1 MVTVGG
7 IINGG
12 VGLVRERPLAILVW
26 GVLYMAATLGMMSA
40 VFVPFM
46 QLAMANAAQPNS
58 VDPAGMFALMG
69 EMYLINFLMMIL
81 FTVLLTAAL
90 RAALRPQ
97 ERSFASL
104 RLGMDELRMIGLSL
118 LLVIGFFVIMMVVGM
133 VMTIIMVAI
142 GFAAG
147 SGGQMGAGGFAGIGI
162 GMVVMMIAMYA
173 LPIFFA
179 VRLSPAFALTM
190 LRRKIVVGEAW
201 RLTSGNFWTLFG
213 GYLVLALISMA
224 AYLVIVMVLVVPAVS
239 MGGGMAGLT
248 EAIQRGQIS
257 GTLMT
262 IMVIGA
268 ALFSLLAGASIAL
281 WAGGIGAATNGLL
294 GITDVDL
301 QETFA

>member
-12 VGLVRERPLAILVW
+12 IGLVRERPLAILVW
-26 GVLYMAATLGMMSA
+26 GLLYMAAFLGMMAS

-46 QLAMANAAQPNS
+46 QLIVANAATPNS
-58 VDPAGMFALMG
+58 VDPTRMLAMMG
-69 EMYLINFLMMIL
+69 EIYLIDFLMLIM
-81 FTVLLTAAL
+81 FTVLLAAGL

-104 RLGMDELRMIGLSL
+104 RLGMDELRLVGLSL
-118 LLVIGFFVIMMVVGM
+118 LLMIGFVVIVMVVGI
-133 VMTIIMVAI
+133 VMTIVMIAV
-142 GFAAG
+142 GVAAG
-147 SGGQMGAGGFAGIGI
+147 SGGQMGASGFAGIGI
-162 GMVVMMIAMYA
+162 GMAVMMVVSYG

-201 RLTSGNFWTLFG
+201 RLTRGNFWTLFG
-213 GYLVLALISMA
+213 GYLVLGLISMA
-224 AYLVIVMVLVVPAVS
+224 AYMVILIVLIIPATS
-239 MGGGMAGLT
+239 MGGGLPGLAGAL
-248 EAIQRGQIS
+248 QQGQIS

-262 IMVIGA
+262 IMVIGG

-281 WAGGIGAATNGLL
+281 WAGGIGGATNGLL
-294 GITDVDL
+294 GTTNIDYA
-301 QETFA
+301 ETFA